1 MFKMIFDI
9 WKAHKVVTGLID
21 SFIEMLEMDRDMFL
35 RVLDV
40 LQGKI
45 QRVDVQAEV
54 YRRDVEINRRER
66 SIRREIVEYLTANPS
81 GDVPACLVLMSVVKD
96 GERVGDYSK
105 NLLEVAQV
113 LDKSMADLRY
123 RAEISEISEHVV
135 KIFDDTIRAYRNSD
149 AELAKDVVSD
159 EAAMTKRCDALI
171 EQVARSDLTANEA
184 VCTAML
190 MRFLKRIEAHLSNIC
205 SSLVLPVHRIDGRLT
220 YKSKKDRAQGAGESA
235 QPGGDDQ

>member
-9 WKAHKVVTGLID
+9 WKAHKVVTGLIE

-45 QRVDVQAEV
+45 ARVDVQAEV
-54 YRRDVEINRRER
+54 YRRDVDVNRRER
-66 SIRREIVEYLTANPS
+66 AIRRAIVEYLTANPG
-81 GDVPACLVLMSVVKD
+81 GDLPACLVLMSVVKD
-96 GERVGDYSK
+96 AERVGDYSK

-113 LDKSMADLRY
+113 LEKPMEKLRY
-123 RAEISEISEHVV
+123 RDEIAEISDHVI

-149 AELAKDVVSD
+149 ADLATEVVSD

-171 EQVARSDLTANEA
+171 EQVARSDLDANEA

-190 MRFLKRIEAHLSNIC
+190 MRFHKRIEAHLSNIS
-205 SSLVLPVHRIDGRLT
+205 SSLVLPVHRIDGRLH
-220 YKSKKDRAQGAGESA
+220 YESQKDTASPQESFPDSSSSEA
-235 QPGGDDQ
+235 